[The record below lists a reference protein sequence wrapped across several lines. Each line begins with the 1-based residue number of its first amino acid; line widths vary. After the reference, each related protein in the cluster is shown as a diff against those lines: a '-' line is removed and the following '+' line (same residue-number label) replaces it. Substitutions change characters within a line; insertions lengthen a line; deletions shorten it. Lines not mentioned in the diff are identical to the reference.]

1 MDKRKNFRQ
10 VNMNSYAKRISILFF
25 VCISLLLLSEST
37 SASRAPLMLGIKT
50 GYSMPA
56 DGDLEATM
64 LTGVEAQFAVT
75 DQRVFLIE
83 MDYGSKA
90 GISGSYTGNVSQSGN
105 AISQFAVVSLMQFN
119 GGTRKAGLYY
129 GAGLAYT
136 NYRISSIVT
145 TASGAMFVVNAKPSR
160 LGGLFTLGYGGR
172 SGLYAEARYLFAGKK
187 MWNPLINAKTDLGG
201 FSLNAGY
208 RLKLK

>member
-1 MDKRKNFRQ
+1 MKTNTK
-10 VNMNSYAKRISILFF
+10 KISILFF
-25 VCISLLLLSEST
+25 ICFSLLLLPET
-37 SASRAPLMLGIKT
+37 ASASRAPLMLGIKT

-56 DGDLEATM
+56 DGDLESTM
-64 LTGVEAQFAVT
+64 LTGLEAQFAVT
-75 DQRVFLIE
+75 DQRVFLVEI
-83 MDYGSKA
+83 DYGFKS
-90 GISGSYTGNVSQSGN
+90 GISGPYSGNVSQSGN
-105 AISQFAVVSLMQFN
+105 AISQFAVVSLMQFK

-160 LGGLFTLGYGGR
+160 FGGLFTLGYGGR
-172 SGLYAEARYLFAGKK
+172 SGLYTEARYLFAGKK
-187 MWNPLINAKTDLGG
+187 MWNPLINTKTDLGG

-208 RLKLK
+208 RLALK